1 MMKLED
7 KAYFLVSECR
17 QLFAAK
23 PQDINTVYLQR
34 AGIRSRQDPQNLK
47 QCGFSGTGCTHNRH
61 NLRLFRTKVNTFQ
74 HPQRP
79 KRLFYIFSFYYHIKS
94 ENNSHIKLIYDTAV
108 KYKQKNGFVNIPCCF
123 SGSLKRPVNSVVIF
137 NQYASNFLSI
147 PYFVRGIPVLL
158 AMHLLIFCAKSSVKL
173 PSRLVVQ
180 FHQNPFD
187 RFGVF
192 LFLGICHCFS
202 NAKEI

>member
-34 AGIRSRQDPQNLK
+34 AGIRSGQGPQNLK
-47 QCGFSGTGCTHNRH
+47 QCGFPGTGCTHNRH
-61 NLRLFRTKVNTFQ
+61 NLRLFRTKVNALQ
-74 HPQRP
+74 HLQRP

-94 ENNSHIKLIYDTAV
+94 EKNSHIKLIYDTSV

-123 SGSLKRPVNSVVIF
+123 RGSLKRPVNSVVIF
-137 NQYASNFLSI
+137 NQYASDFSLYSVFCKRNSCFIGDAS
-147 PYFVRGIPVLL
+147 P
-158 AMHLLIFCAKSSVKL
+158 HLLCKVKCQTSEPAGRPVSPKPL
-173 PSRLVVQ
+173 R
-180 FHQNPFD
+180 
-187 RFGVF
+187 
-192 LFLGICHCFS
+192 
-202 NAKEI
+202 